1 MTDCPRGDIRD
12 LLPELVHG
20 HLGGAERAE
29 VERHVASCAK
39 CSAELALLRS
49 ARLALSKEPRVDV
62 ARIAAAVA
70 AAHGARGVRES
81 NDAPAQQR
89 TPRRRTLAW
98 EWRAAA
104 GIAAVAVGVMS
115 YAVGRGHTAAPSRI
129 VPEQSGESSP
139 VGPNA
144 QQATRPATQAATRPA
159 AQTAEVPHGLMF
171 AGGVSDLPDSAVR
184 ALLQSVDNLQAV
196 PDADPQPVL
205 DPVGEGAL

>member
-20 HLGGAERAE
+20 ELGGEERAE
-29 VERHVASCAK
+29 VERHVANCAE
-39 CSAELALLRS
+39 CSAEVALLRS
-49 ARLALSKEPRVDV
+49 ARRALTMEPHVDV

-70 AAHGARGVRES
+70 AA
-81 NDAPAQQR
+81 QR
-89 TPRRRTLAW
+89 TRSAGGSKAESMQPRSSRLRSLAW

-115 YAVGRGHTAAPSRI
+115 YAVGRGHMAAPSRTT
-129 VPEQSGESSP
+129 PERAGASAPVRSSAPQTAQS
-139 VGPNA
+139 
-144 QQATRPATQAATRPA
+144 ATRSATQRATQAAEA
-159 AQTAEVPHGLMF
+159 SHGVMF

-184 ALLQSVDNLQAV
+184 VLLQSVDDLQAV
-196 PDADPQPVL
+196 PDADPQPLL